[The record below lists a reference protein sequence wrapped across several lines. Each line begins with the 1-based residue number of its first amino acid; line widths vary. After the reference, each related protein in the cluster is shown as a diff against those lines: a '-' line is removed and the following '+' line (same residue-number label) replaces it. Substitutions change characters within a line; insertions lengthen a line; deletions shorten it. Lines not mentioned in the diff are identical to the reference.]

1 MKNNRGVTLT
11 SLAIYIIGLVT
22 MIGLLSVFMRFFYGN
37 VNRKSYTDDTAERY
51 SKFIMYLTNDVNSND
66 IKKVYVDNSERIH
79 IKFNN
84 ESYHEYLYQNEGIYY
99 REVDVDGH
107 ETKQILLCEN
117 ITSCQFKY
125 ENNEINV
132 TSKVNSKDYNNIFTI
147 KNSNF

>member
-37 VNRKSYTDDTAERY
+37 VNRKSYTNDAAEKY

-66 IKKVYVDNSERIH
+66 IKKVYVDNGERIH
-79 IKFNN
+79 IKFNS
-84 ESYHEYLYQNEGIYY
+84 ESYHEYLYQNEAIYY
-99 REVDVDGH
+99 IEVDIDGH

-117 ITSCQFKY
+117 VTSCQFKY
-125 ENNEINV
+125 ENNIINV
-132 TSKVNSKDYNNIFTI
+132 VSKVNSKDYSNVFTI